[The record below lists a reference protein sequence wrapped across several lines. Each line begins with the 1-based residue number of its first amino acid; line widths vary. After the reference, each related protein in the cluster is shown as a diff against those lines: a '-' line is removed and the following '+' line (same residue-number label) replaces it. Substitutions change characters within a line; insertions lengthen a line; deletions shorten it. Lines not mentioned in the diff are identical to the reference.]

1 LSILHKCAAL
11 VLDVQIIE
19 VLLGERRSRWF
30 EGGIRSDL
38 GIDLFPIIVVI
49 RKCVVDGGKAQLGIV
64 TEQRFGSR
72 PVVQNIDDDGPHG
85 NS

>member
-1 LSILHKCAAL
+1 
-11 VLDVQIIE
+11 
-19 VLLGERRSRWF
+19 
-30 EGGIRSDL
+30 
-38 GIDLFPIIVVI
+38 
-49 RKCVVDGGKAQLGIV
+49 LGIV